1 MVRDERAHASWGQ
14 TPRRDGV
21 DRAAD
26 LMLRLGVVLSVPFV
40 LLPGVGLVAVMLFL
54 ACGDTLIGHPMAP
67 EDRDLLLRVAVV
79 AVVFEVA
86 FMTALRRSLRRGP
99 VALAAIGLCGVAGI
113 LVGIRGIR
121 DATSAD
127 LMMTLAA
134 GVVVTGF
141 VLAMGAL
148 LGMVSR
154 TRTADHGGS

>member
-1 MVRDERAHASWGQ
+1 MVLDERTHASRLQTRGQ
-14 TPRRDGV
+14 DGV

-26 LMLRLGVVLSVPFV
+26 LVLRLGVVLSVPFV
-40 LLPGVGLVAVMLFL
+40 LLPGVGLTVVMLFL
-54 ACGDTLIGHPMAP
+54 AGGDTLIGHPMAP
-67 EDRDLLLRVAVV
+67 EDRDLLLRVALV

-86 FMTALRRSLRRGP
+86 FMTALWRSLRRGW
-99 VALAAIGLCGVAGI
+99 VALAAVGLYGLAGI

-121 DATSAD
+121 DATGPD

-141 VLAMGAL
+141 VLATGAA

-154 TRTADHGGS
+154 IGQRP